1 MIDNTVFTI
10 SGNMIENTVFTISGN
25 MVAGCSNQLQV
36 AQGQVLVKNCSLV
49 QAAVGCFIL
58 LLLVTK
64 MVLTLCNLCW
74 SVVFF
79 CHQLAQRPHMHMQ
92 WASLAT
98 CNGGVFLVPATA
110 FTNVHTCTS
119 TFCNLH

>member
-10 SGNMIENTVFTISGN
+10 SGDMIENTVFTISGNMIDNTVFTISGDMIENTVFTISGNMVENTVFTISGN

-36 AQGQVLVKNCSLV
+36 AQGQVLVRDCSLV

-64 MVLTLCNLCW
+64 MVLTLCNLRW
-74 SVVFF
+74 SVVYDKNIRD
-79 CHQLAQRPHMHMQ
+79 AD
-92 WASLAT
+92 A
-98 CNGGVFLVPATA
+98 
-110 FTNVHTCTS
+110 
-119 TFCNLH
+119 